1 MKNKLLAFLFL
12 LVISL
17 IYPKSS
23 FATFCTPIAGETCA
37 TAIAMTNNSCQN
49 LDNTASCSNAEY
61 TQASY
66 PCLAS
71 AKDMFVTITLT
82 ACSHL
87 TLTATESISGD
98 VNVMLL
104 RSCGQIIESACGSG
118 AGSGV
123 SVTGDYLPPGTY
135 IGMVSGASSNGVIR
149 LCNTVTSAGSPPS
162 NDACSS
168 PISLTAGNG
177 YNDDLGGASNALTG
191 TNYCAT
197 GPSVT
202 TCGTANENTYTY
214 IDMATCYITNY
225 SNPGLGASNP
235 CWGSIENN
243 VWYQFTAPTTD
254 NYYFELFSQ
263 SCNTPNGVQFL
274 VTSVKNCSDAEATAG
289 GLMTALSGGSG
300 GWACTST
307 STTNNIY
314 LEVNLTSGTTYYIS
328 VDGFAGSACS
338 YELMAGIVQA
348 IPLSLNVKSFT
359 GKSVDGGNLIEWV
372 ISDLKAAKSYVLEK
386 SYDGIN
392 FSNVD
397 ILKPKN
403 SDNGSFKF
411 LDENVEHEKT
421 YYRVSVFDDN
431 NTSKERTEVISV
443 NKADKKDIA
452 LFSVYPNPSENNA
465 TISFHSDNTIDK
477 SFYIYNSTGK
487 LIKEIVVTPQVGLNE
502 FEVET
507 ALFEKGIYQLLLIST
522 NQTDK
527 IKFIKN

>member
-1 MKNKLLAFLFL
+1 M
-12 LVISL
+12 SR
-17 IYPKSS
+17 
-23 FATFCTPIAGETCA
+23 
-37 TAIAMTNNSCQN
+37 NSCQD
-49 LDNTASCSNAEY
+49 LNTTAADCGPDY

-66 PCLAS
+66 PCSAS
-71 AKDMFVTITLT
+71 DNDMWVSITLT

-87 TLTATESISGD
+87 TLTATESISGN

-104 RSCGQIIESACGSG
+104 KDCSTIIESGCGSG
-118 AGSGV
+118 AGAGV
-123 SVTGDYLPPGTY
+123 SITGEYLPAGTY
-135 IGMVSGASSNGVIR
+135 FAVVSGASATGTIR
-149 LCNTVTSAGSPPS
+149 LCNSVTSAGSAPS
-162 NDACSS
+162 NDACGS
-168 PISLTAGNG
+168 PITLTAGNG

-191 TNYCAT
+191 TNFCAT
-197 GPSVT
+197 ATNVT
-202 TCGTANENTYTY
+202 VCGTANQDSYTY
-214 IDMATCYITNY
+214 VDMATCYITNY
-225 SNPGLGASNP
+225 SNPGLEGANP
-235 CWGSIENN
+235 CWGSVENN

-274 VTSVKNCSDAEATAG
+274 VTTVKNCSNAEATAG

-300 GWACTST
+300 GYACTST

-314 LEVNLTSGTTYYIS
+314 LEVNLTAGTTYYIS

-348 IPLSLNVKSFT
+348 IPLALNVKSFT

-372 ISDLKAAKSYVLEK
+372 IGDLKATKSYVLEK
-386 SYDGIN
+386 SHDGIN

-397 ILKPKN
+397 VLKSTN
-403 SDNGSFKF
+403 SDKGSFKF

-443 NKADKKDIA
+443 NKSDKKDIA
-452 LFSVYPNPSENNA
+452 LFSVYPNPSESNV
-465 TISFHSDNTIDK
+465 TISFHSDNAIDK
-477 SFYIYNSTGK
+477 FFYIYNSTGK
-487 LIKEIVVTPQVGLNE
+487 LVKEIIVIPQVGLNE
-502 FEVET
+502 FEIET
-507 ALFEKGIYQLLLIST
+507 ALFEKGIYQLILVST